1 MHSNELMKVP
11 THSAWLPWLPI
22 LVGLVG
28 MYAPTLIAL
37 DENVWHIVGQG
48 HGPVMFLLALWLAY
62 ERWPAMMAAPVAPLP
77 TLGAASL
84 LFFGL
89 LYVAGRSLDILM
101 FDAGSMIGVCAAI
114 LLWTRGMSS
123 LKVMWFPLFFL
134 LFLVPLPGPLVD
146 ALTGPLKAA
155 VSHVSEIILYEFGYP
170 IGRAGVILSIGP
182 YQLMVADACAGLN
195 SIFAL
200 ESIGVFYMSIMK
212 HTNSTRNIL
221 LASLI
226 LPISFISNVVRVIT
240 LVLVTFYFG
249 DEAGQG
255 FVHEFAGIVLIAIAT
270 ILTIM
275 TDQVLGFFFTEKSS
289 DKAAAQ

>member
-270 ILTIM
+270 ILTIILKNPQ
-275 TDQVLGFFFTEKSS
+275 TKRQHNDL
-289 DKAAAQ
+289 